1 MTETYGRLMIDLNGK
16 NLSDEDKFLLSSKHI
31 GGLVL
36 FSRNFDSYD
45 QLNKLV
51 NEIYSIKENI
61 IIAVD
66 QEGGRVQ
73 RFEREFT
80 KIPSMHEVSLF
91 AKQNNDLEFI
101 KDLAWLISSE
111 LIATGIDINFAPVLD
126 INRNISRIIGDRSF
140 SNDISVVIN
149 NASAY
154 INGMHEAGMKSTGK
168 HFPGHGNVIEDSH
181 IELPIDERRLNDLM
195 STDIKPYIELKDK
208 LDAIMCAHILFSEVD
223 NKIPSFSNIWINDI
237 LRNKINYKGLILS
250 DDLSMQGSGNQS
262 LASKVRVSLDAGC
275 DMVII
280 CNNRIGVKEVIYHL
294 DEIDVEQS
302 EKISEI
308 KSSKKVNWND
318 LLNDKRAL
326 ATKEKLK
333 NFKEL
338 K

>member
-1 MTETYGRLMIDLNGK
+1 MTEPYGRLMIDLNGK

-126 INRNISRIIGDRSF
+126 INRNISSIIGDRSF

-262 LASKVRVSLDAGC
+262 LASKVRVSFDAGC

>member
-1 MTETYGRLMIDLNGK
+1 MIDLNGK

-101 KDLAWLISSE
+101 KDLAWLVSSE

-262 LASKVRVSLDAGC
+262 LASKVRVSFDAGC

>member
-1 MTETYGRLMIDLNGK
+1 
-16 NLSDEDKFLLSSKHI
+16 
-31 GGLVL
+31 
-36 FSRNFDSYD
+36 
-45 QLNKLV
+45 
-51 NEIYSIKENI
+51 
-61 IIAVD
+61 
-66 QEGGRVQ
+66 
-73 RFEREFT
+73 
-80 KIPSMHEVSLF
+80 
-91 AKQNNDLEFI
+91 
-101 KDLAWLISSE
+101 
-111 LIATGIDINFAPVLD
+111 
-126 INRNISRIIGDRSF
+126 
-140 SNDISVVIN
+140 
-149 NASAY
+149 
-154 INGMHEAGMKSTGK
+154 
-168 HFPGHGNVIEDSH
+168 
-181 IELPIDERRLNDLM
+181 M

-262 LASKVRVSLDAGC
+262 LASKVRVSFDAGC

-338 K
+338 KWEE